1 MVHLL
6 GDSVV
11 TDQDVGIVGVGLLT
25 FLGDQQQFV
34 KQEERALILG
44 SLQTERPLQN
54 QLPVANQIR
63 PLPVGQQTLDFLR
76 EGGGYRVEE
85 RGKSE

>member
-1 MVHLL
+1 M
-6 GDSVV
+6 
-11 TDQDVGIVGVGLLT
+11 TDQYVGFVGEGLLA

-34 KQEERALILG
+34 EQKECALVLG
-44 SLQTERPLQN
+44 PLQTECPLQN